1 MTMGLK
7 TRYIVW
13 CKESEESTKDS
24 IRIILNQFPIVEI
37 VKCEGP
43 DYAVV
48 CMDPGTEQTI
58 RQRFP
63 SLGIELD
70 VQYQMTSLH

>member
-1 MTMGLK
+1 MK
-7 TRYIVW
+7 TKNRYIVW
-13 CKESEESTKDS
+13 CRENEGSTEDS
-24 IRIILNQFPIVEI
+24 VRAILDQFPTVEM

-48 CMDPGTEQTI
+48 CMDTGTEQAI
-58 RQRFP
+58 RHRFP
-63 SLGIELD
+63 SLGIEVD

>member
-1 MTMGLK
+1 MEPK
-7 TRYIVW
+7 IRYIVW
-13 CKESEESTKDS
+13 CKENEESAEGSVRAMLD
-24 IRIILNQFPIVEI
+24 QFPTIEI

-43 DYAVV
+43 DYTVV
-48 CMDPGTEQTI
+48 CMDPGTEHAI

-63 SLGIELD
+63 SLGVEID